1 MFDLAFNDL
10 NDILAMNGHGVYV
23 WSVYSI
29 AISIIVASF
38 LIAKNR
44 IKNNSQFYI
53 RLKDLYFVL
62 AKLS

>member
-1 MFDLAFNDL
+1 MFEFAFSSVREA
-10 NDILAMNGHGVYV
+10 IHMNGHGVYV

-44 IKNNSQFYI
+44 IKGVKRKIKIKNAPS
-53 RLKDLYFVL
+53 
-62 AKLS
+62 

>member
-10 NDILAMNGHGVYV
+10 NEILAMDGHGVYV

-38 LIAKNR
+38 LIAKN
-44 IKNNSQFYI
+44 
-53 RLKDLYFVL
+53 
-62 AKLS
+62 LSLIHI

>member
-29 AISIIVASF
+29 AISIIVASPET
-38 LIAKNR
+38 N
-44 IKNNSQFYI
+44 
-53 RLKDLYFVL
+53 
-62 AKLS
+62 LSSVAVK

>member
-10 NDILAMNGHGVYV
+10 NEILAMDGHGVYV

-38 LIAKNR
+38 LIAKKR
-44 IKNNSQFYI
+44 IKG
-53 RLKDLYFVL
+53 
-62 AKLS
+62 AKRKIKTKNAPS

>member
-10 NDILAMNGHGVYV
+10 NEILVMDGHGVYV

-44 IKNNSQFYI
+44 IKGVKRKIKVKNAPS
-53 RLKDLYFVL
+53 
-62 AKLS
+62 

>member
-10 NDILAMNGHGVYV
+10 NEILVMDGHGVYV

-44 IKNNSQFYI
+44 INGVKRKIKIKNAPS
-53 RLKDLYFVL
+53 
-62 AKLS
+62 

>member
-10 NDILAMNGHGVYV
+10 NEILVMDGHGVYV

-44 IKNNSQFYI
+44 IKEVKRKIKIKNAPS
-53 RLKDLYFVL
+53 
-62 AKLS
+62 

>member
-1 MFDLAFNDL
+1 MFDLAFN
-10 NDILAMNGHGVYV
+10 NFNEILAMDGHGVYV

-44 IKNNSQFYI
+44 IKGVKRKIKIKNAPS
-53 RLKDLYFVL
+53 
-62 AKLS
+62 